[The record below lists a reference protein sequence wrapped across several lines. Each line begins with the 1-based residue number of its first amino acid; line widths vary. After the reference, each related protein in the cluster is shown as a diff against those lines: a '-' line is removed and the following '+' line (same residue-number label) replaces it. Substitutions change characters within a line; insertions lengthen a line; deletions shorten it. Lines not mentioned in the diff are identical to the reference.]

1 MTLACIKRLQI
12 DRNGQSLAE
21 YGLIVLLIAI
31 AVMLSVGALG
41 AVIPDIYTSI
51 VEQIDAVD

>member
-1 MTLACIKRLQI
+1 
-12 DRNGQSLAE
+12 LAE